1 MERKVAKLLG
11 GVRNPLS
18 GGTGRHTRGDI
29 IHPSLYVECKL
40 RQKLS
45 IWAWYKDTAEKAK
58 VEGKTPILVIKE
70 KSKKG
75 ELVVLDIKDFVA
87 LIGENKNE
95 KVRALACG
103 QGLSSTGVL
112 LYVLSI

>member
-1 MERKVAKLLG
+1 MTDTSSSTWKALERKVAKLLG

-18 GGTGRHTRGDI
+18 GGSGRHTRGDV
-29 IHPSLYVECKL
+29 IHPTLYVECKL

-58 VEGKTPILVIKE
+58 VEHKTPILVIKE

-75 ELVVLDIKDFVA
+75 ELVVLNINDFVV
-87 LIGENKNE
+87 LTKKENE
-95 KVRALACG
+95 KENV
-103 QGLSSTGVL
+103 
-112 LYVLSI
+112 